1 MPVESRNSS
10 ANSGHSPA
18 ERAASAPSSSSG
30 ASTPAAACVAPPP
43 GSPRSI
49 THTRS
54 PRCWARQAVA
64 RPMIPPPTIAAS
76 YRSIRRTIGCAAVNG
91 TQRRARLAR
100 SRLYLVLE
108 ARPHGN
114 DPSALLDAALR
125 GGVDVVQLRDKELA
139 DQELVRAAEPFRRAC
154 DAHGALFVLNDRP
167 DLAERTHADGVH
179 VGYEDASL
187 ADARHVVGPDR
198 LVGLSAR
205 TVDELQGDADYF
217 GVGAIYSTPTKAEAD
232 AGGLALVRAARDTLR
247 VPWFVIGG
255 IDADTIQDVV
265 ASGAAGVAVVRAIR
279 DAADPE
285 AAAHAL
291 RALLPPTE
299 AVVAEGDKDIRLPQ
313 IDWLEWSLAPGE
325 LGARPHA
332 HAAHTHVFFV
342 LAGAIEMRLGSGTG
356 RLPAG
361 TCGAAP
367 PLLRPRVRQPGG
379 PEARLPHL
387 LPPGGGGGRR
397 PQPPPG

>member
-108 ARPHGN
+108 ARPQGQ
-114 DPSALLDAALR
+114 DPSTLLDAALR
-125 GGVDVVQLRDKELA
+125 GGVDVVQLRDKELP
-139 DQELVRAAEPFRRAC
+139 DDELVRAAEPFRRVC

-167 DLAERTHADGVH
+167 DLVERCDADGVH
-179 VGYEDASL
+179 VGQDDTPFAE
-187 ADARHVVGPDR
+187 ARQAVGAEHI
-198 LVGLSAR
+198 VGLSA
-205 TVDELQGDADYF
+205 TTPEELRGDADYF
-217 GVGAIYSTPTKAEAD
+217 GVGAIYGTPTKAESA
-232 AGGLALVRAARDTLR
+232 AGGLELVRAARDGLR
-247 VPWFVIGG
+247 GPWFAIGG
-255 IDADTIQDVV
+255 IDADTISDV
-265 ASGAAGVAVVRAIR
+265 AGSGAYGVAVVRAVR
-279 DAADPE
+279 DADDPE
-285 AAAHAL
+285 GAAREL
-291 RALLPPTE
+291 RAELPVSHPLVTRGEEGLLPQT
-299 AVVAEGDKDIRLPQ
+299 ACAFG
-313 IDWLEWSLAPGE
+313 
-325 LGARPHA
+325 
-332 HAAHTHVFFV
+332 
-342 LAGAIEMRLGSGTG
+342 
-356 RLPAG
+356 
-361 TCGAAP
+361 
-367 PLLRPRVRQPGG
+367 
-379 PEARLPHL
+379 
-387 LPPGGGGGRR
+387 
-397 PQPPPG
+397 